1 MLADFAQGT
10 CLSGRKDVV
19 ALRENERILEGKK
32 SENRRQT
39 LRNLKGSEVGYAE
52 SREKEGE
59 WPLLEEGKARRVE
72 GTI

>member
-1 MLADFAQGT
+1 MQGHFAKGT
-10 CLSGRKDVV
+10 CLAGGKDFV

-32 SENRRQT
+32 SQNGRQT